1 MSQQGSAGNVIA
13 ALCNVFF
20 PGLGFLIQG
29 RILPAILTAMLVFG
43 GYALWFLVVPAIIG
57 GLVHLWAII
66 NAATFNGERVIVVR
80 DE

>member
-20 PGLGFLIQG
+20 PGLGFLVQG
-29 RILPAILTAMLVFG
+29 RILAAIVTAMLVFG
-43 GYALWFLVVPAIIG
+43 GYALFWLVVPAIIG
-57 GLVHLWAII
+57 GLIHLWSII
-66 NAATFNGERVIVVR
+66 NAATFKGDRVIVVR